1 MLARF
6 ALDPDAVKSASDGEH
21 KRLLREWMNYGV
33 LVYDSP
39 SFEASELAST
49 VESLPTASKTL
60 WKQILRRTWL
70 RPSQVPWSGVLG
82 LDDNPQALSAVEKDL
97 DLLCLEETRLEILRE
112 ELCRGAP
119 AVELGDLREID
130 NTAAFE
136 RAHELAQ
143 KRTGGMTVQKLWQER
158 FALPASLARNI
169 TIVDRFALADGEGI
183 NGLEA
188 FLVLLDGTGKKTN
201 VTLYSSY
208 GDEKLKLSEL
218 DAQNRV
224 VNIRNRLAR
233 GGVGDIKLFLTDSR
247 RFGYV
252 EHDRFFK
259 FDHLVFEIGSGM
271 AVFNG
276 PKVKQ
281 STFSSKTEQAGH
293 KATLVALQK
302 LCSAAYPVNV

>member
-1 MLARF
+1 MLVRF
-6 ALDPDAVKSASDGEH
+6 ALDPDAVLSASDGEH
-21 KRLLREWMNYGV
+21 KRLSREWPQYGV
-33 LVYDSP
+33 LIYNAP
-39 SFEASELAST
+39 TFEGSELASV
-49 VESLPTASKTL
+49 VENLPQAARTL
-60 WKQILRRTWL
+60 WKQILRRAWL
-70 RPSQVPWSGVLG
+70 CPSREPWLGVLG

-112 ELCRGAP
+112 ELHRGAP
-119 AVELGDLREID
+119 SVELGDLREID
-130 NTAAFE
+130 NTTAFE

-158 FALPASLARNI
+158 FALPASLSRNI

-188 FLVLLDGTGKKTN
+188 FLVLLDGSGKKVN

-208 GDEKLKLSEL
+208 GDEKLKLSEHE
-218 DAQNRV
+218 AQDRV
-224 VNIRNRLAR
+224 ENIRKRLAR

-252 EHDRFFK
+252 EHDRFLK

-293 KATLVALQK
+293 KDTLIALQK